1 MNCCEAH
8 DNASSGNH
16 LKSAAPARCHGW
28 LDSLEPDFG
37 GKIES
42 CWREREADVVKESLT
57 PRRRNDEDDDHV
69 VVA

>member
-16 LKSAAPARCHGW
+16 LKSAPARCHGW

-42 CWREREADVVKESLT
+42 WREREADVVKESLT